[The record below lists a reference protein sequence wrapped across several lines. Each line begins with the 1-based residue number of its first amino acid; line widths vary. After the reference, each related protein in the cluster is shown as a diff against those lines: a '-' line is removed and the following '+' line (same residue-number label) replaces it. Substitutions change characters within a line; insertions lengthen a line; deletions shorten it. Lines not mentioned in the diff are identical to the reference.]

1 MTRRVTGSPADDDT
15 SLSLVCDVGGR
26 RCAIALRH
34 VVETMRPLSV
44 HALSGAPPFVLG
56 VTVVRGAPTPV
67 VHVGRLLGDDGVACA
82 RFVLV
87 RAGERRIALAVD
99 GTIGIRTLPSSTHE
113 LPRLL
118 RDVGVVSAIGSLDA
132 EVLLVLETLRLV
144 PDDTWAAIDR
154 EAHA

>member
-1 MTRRVTGSPADDDT
+1 MTRRASGSPPDDDA

-26 RCAIALRH
+26 RCAIALGH

-56 VTVVRGAPTPV
+56 VTIIRGAPTPV
-67 VHVGRLLGDDGVACA
+67 VHVGRLLGDDEDACA

-87 RAGERRIALAVD
+87 RAGKRHIALAVD
-99 GTIGIRTLPSSTHE
+99 ATVGVRALRGTTDE
-113 LPRLL
+113 LPPLL
-118 RDVGVVSAIGSLDA
+118 RDVGVVSAIRSLDA

-144 PDDTWAAIDR
+144 PETTWATIDR
-154 EAHA
+154 GAHA